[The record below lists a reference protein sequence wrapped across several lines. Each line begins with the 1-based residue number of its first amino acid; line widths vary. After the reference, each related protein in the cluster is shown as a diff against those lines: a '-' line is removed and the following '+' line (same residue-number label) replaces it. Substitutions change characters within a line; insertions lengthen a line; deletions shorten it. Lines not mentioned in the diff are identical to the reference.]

1 MYFEIN
7 LFFLSGHLSGA
18 HTHPFP
24 GFTGP
29 KMLPSEQEKKTDLDI
44 GTTKLRLMSQK
55 RFGASWALRE
65 EKDLDGQGEK
75 DLDGQGD
82 QYYPG
87 EFRPLQ
93 TNLMKSEHV

>member
-65 EKDLDGQGEK
+65 EKDRSFIGVSSSFYF
-75 DLDGQGD
+75 DLVDW
-82 QYYPG
+82 
-87 EFRPLQ
+87 
-93 TNLMKSEHV
+93 